1 MVDKL
6 LIRRIFGAPESACT
20 ESLYLELGVIPI
32 GVIVKARRITYLHY
46 LIRLEEKQMLSKVF
60 KIQWKYPVKDDW
72 VLQVQQ
78 DLRDLNIVMNLEEI
92 RSKSPYAFK
101 KHVKIKSK
109 EFALEQLMK
118 LKLKH
123 SKMENLEYTEL
134 KLQNYLSNDSITVQE
149 AKNLFKSRTRVAKYY
164 ANMKNNHGLSPTCPF
179 CKIHADTQEHSVQC
193 NVVKSKMN
201 VKGNY
206 RDIFLDDIPVE
217 IARTL
222 MEITK
227 LREKQEN

>member
-6 LIRRIFGAPESACT
+6 LIRRIFGAPESACI

-32 GVIVKARRITYLHY
+32 GVIVKARRIIYLHY

-78 DLRDLNIVMNLEEI
+78 DLRDLDI
-92 RSKSPYAFK
+92 
-101 KHVKIKSK
+101 VKIKSK
-109 EFALEQLMK
+109 EYALEQLLK

-123 SKMENLEYTEL
+123 SKMENLEYTDL
-134 KLQNYLSNDSITVQE
+134 NLQNYLSDDSITVQE
-149 AKNLFKSRTRVAKYY
+149 AKNLFKFRTRVAKFY
-164 ANMKNNHGLSPTCPF
+164 ANMKNNHELSQACPF
-179 CKIHADTQEHSVQC
+179 CKVQDDTQEHSVQC
-193 NVVKSKMN
+193 NVVKTKIN

-227 LREKQEN
+227 LREKQGNL